1 MNLMLEPLRKY
12 AQFRGRARRSEYWMF
27 MLFLAMSVMG
37 FLFVFGVLSGIVSA
51 FGTPEGPDLAAGV
64 SVIIGGLA
72 LLAAFIPILAVTV
85 RRLHDINMSGWWVL
99 LRLVPFIGG
108 LVLLLFLV
116 LPGVKGSNRF
126 GQDPKEDAEDLS
138 AVFA

>member
-12 AQFRGRARRSEYWMF
+12 AQFNGRARRSEYWLF
-27 MLFLAMSVMG
+27 MLFLAMTVMG
-37 FLFVFGVLSGIVSA
+37 FLFVFGFLSGIVSA
-51 FGTPEGPDLAAGV
+51 FGAPDGPDLAAGV
-64 SVIIGGLA
+64 VVILGGLA
-72 LLAAFIPILAVTV
+72 SLAVFVPTLAVSV
-85 RRLHDINMSGWWVL
+85 RRLHDVNMSGWWLL

-126 GQDPKEDAEDLS
+126 GRDPKGDAEDLS